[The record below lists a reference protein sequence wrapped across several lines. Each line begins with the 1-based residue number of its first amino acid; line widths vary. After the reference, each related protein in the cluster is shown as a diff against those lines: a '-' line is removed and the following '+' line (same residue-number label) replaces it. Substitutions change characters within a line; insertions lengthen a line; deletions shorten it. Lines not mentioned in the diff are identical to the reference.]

1 MEKRT
6 RWVAAGIALGF
17 VAVTATVAGVS
28 QIGGAS
34 PTSAC
39 TIQKADT
46 PVAFCETFDA
56 AHPSPGTRS
65 GDLDATVWGVSRL
78 GDIDGT
84 VASPTLGAC
93 GSTGPVRPPND
104 VRVCN
109 GRVYEA
115 VNDDGGQASLAM
127 YPKQPFDIAGR
138 TGTASFDVG
147 DDSQGIHAAWPEFW
161 WTDLP
166 VPSPHGHISTESP
179 YAANSFGFSLA
190 QQCTNAAGDNTG
202 QSAPFVGVD
211 QMMVTRASKLTLL
224 NFTKSGCVRKGSTT
238 SLNHFE
244 LRINSGRAEVWASD
258 AGTTALRLIASAN
271 TTMPLTRGVIWQ
283 EDVHYNACKFNSQ
296 CNHAFAWDNVAF
308 DGPAPYRDLTFDVP
322 DHAGSSIGYYMPAT
336 VTAQGVHWDQTPSRQ
351 LIGFTWFPRDHQ
363 TVPDVRVN
371 GGAWHT
377 TVWPFDSE
385 VYVWRTIGVPVDLSE
400 LRVGANTIEF
410 RGESTP
416 VSNIN
421 VILLAATPVPGGPPP
436 TTTTSTTAPST
447 TTVPPTTTSTT
458 TSSVPA
464 TTTTTTEPATTTT
477 TGPTTTTTVVPA
489 PVFYPDGYTGEIW
502 VGSQKIWPP
511 DTPPTTTTTTTTIP
525 ATTTTEP
532 TSTTTTEPST
542 TTTAATTTTTT
553 VPATTTSTVAPP
565 ARFGMLPVGAT
576 LPSDATCA
584 SQVRPAPERR
594 ADNVTANHTFSNGT
608 GTKPNPRYDR
618 VTGNFQGTT
627 DEIMQWGACKWGIDE
642 DYVRA
647 QAVVESYWHQNAI
660 GDNGESY
667 GLLQVRR
674 PYWGWAFP
682 GAEFS
687 SAYNVDAA
695 LAARRACF
703 EGDDTWLNT
712 VERGRDYAAGD
723 IAGCMGMWFS
733 GRWYTDPAVQYI
745 SAWQDALSQHVW
757 TSPGFVNG

>member
-1 MEKRT
+1 MKPQT
-6 RWVAAGIALGF
+6 PAIVGIAALF
-17 VAVTATVAGVS
+17 
-28 QIGGAS
+28 IGGIVALATS
-34 PTSAC
+34 DDPAAKAASAC

-56 AHPSPGTRS
+56 AHPVAGTRT
-65 GDLDATVWGVSRL
+65 GDLDPVTWGVSRL
-78 GDIDGT
+78 GDIDGA
-84 VASPTLGAC
+84 VASPTVGAC

-244 LRINSGRAEVWASD
+244 VRVSSGRAEVWASD
-258 AGTTALRLIASAN
+258 AGTSALRMIASAN

-283 EDVHYNACKFNSQ
+283 EDVHYNACKFNNQ
-296 CNHAFAWDNVAF
+296 CNHTFAWDNVAF

-322 DHAGSSIGYYMPAT
+322 DHAGASIGYYMPAT
-336 VTAQGVHWDQTPSRQ
+336 VTAPNVHWDQTPSRQ

-377 TVWPFDSE
+377 TPWPFDSE
-385 VYVWRTIGVPVDLSE
+385 VYVWRTIAVPVALSE

-421 VILLAATPVPGGPPP
+421 VILLAAAPVPGGPPP
-436 TTTTSTTAPST
+436 TTTTAASTT
-447 TTVPPTTTSTT
+447 TTTSTI
-458 TSSVPA
+458 PA
-464 TTTTTTEPATTTT
+464 TTTTVPDTTTT
-477 TGPTTTTTVVPA
+477 QPGTTTTMVPA
-489 PVFYPDGYTGEIW
+489 PVHYPDGYPGEIW
-502 VGSQKIWPP
+502 VGSQMIWPP
-511 DTPPTTTTTTTTIP
+511 AGTTTTTTIP
-525 ATTTTEP
+525 ATTTT
-532 TSTTTTEPST
+532 S
-542 TTTAATTTTTT
+542 AASTTTT
-553 VPATTTSTVAPP
+553 VPDTTTTGVATG
-565 ARFGMLPVGAT
+565 RFGMLGVGAA
-576 LPSDATCA
+576 LPDDATCA
-584 SQVRPAPERR
+584 AQVRPAPEQRS
-594 ADNVTANHTFSNGT
+594 DNVTANHTQSNGT
-608 GTKPNPRYDR
+608 GAKPNPRYDR

-627 DEIMQWGACKWGIDE
+627 DEILQWGACKWGIDE
-642 DYVRA
+642 DFVRA
-647 QAVVESYWHQNAI
+647 QAIVESYWHQNAL
-660 GDNGESY
+660 GDSGESY

-687 SAYNVDAA
+687 SAYNVDSA

-723 IAGCMGMWFS
+723 IEGCMGMWFS

-745 SAWQDALSQHVW
+745 SAWQNALSQHVW
-757 TSPGFVNG
+757 TTPGFVNG